1 MHDTIPPRRRR
12 RSIGALSAIAIVL
25 VVVVGLRAWTVPYY
39 ALTPGQA
46 TRVSSLVTIRGLRTN
61 PHHDPI
67 MLTDVYLQ
75 SLSAWQ
81 WLIMHFESHVQFVS
95 ASELVE
101 PGVPSSELINQ
112 GYLEMSDSKTAAQ
125 VAALR
130 ALGWTIPSE
139 SVGATVTGVVD
150 PSPAYQAGL
159 GVADRVVGVGGTPV
173 RSACGLIGAVHLLAP
188 GSRVRLDVRRARV
201 SASGVITYAPAR
213 VLSVR
218 TATPPSAITPS
229 GCPGVRGRDHSWLG
243 ISLENAVHYRL
254 PGSIA
259 INTANIGG
267 PSAGLAMTLTLINEL
282 SAGSLT
288 GHQVVAATG
297 TIDPQGQ
304 VGDVGGVAEKTVAV
318 QRAGATLFIVPSVEV
333 ATARAAATP
342 RLRVVGVTTL
352 GQALAALRHVGGQ
365 RPVSLTPPR

>member
-1 MHDTIPPRRRR
+1 M
-12 RSIGALSAIAIVL
+12 AIVL

-67 MLTDVYLQ
+67 LLTDVYLQ

-95 ASELVE
+95 AGQLIE

-130 ALGWTIPSE
+130 SLGWTIPSTP
-139 SVGATVTGVVD
+139 VGATVTGVAD
-150 PSPAYQAGL
+150 PSPAYRAGL
-159 GVADRVVGVGGTPV
+159 AVADRVVGVGNSPV
-173 RSACGLIGAVHLLAP
+173 TSACGLISAVHLLAP
-188 GSRVRLDVRRARV
+188 GTRVRLDLERARV
-201 SASGVITYAPAR
+201 SASGVISYASPR
-213 VLSVR
+213 GVWVR
-218 TATPPSAITPS
+218 TGVTPSAATPS
-229 GCPGVRGRDHSWLG
+229 GCPGVEGRDHSWLG
-243 ISLENAVHYRL
+243 ISLENALNYRL
-254 PGSIA
+254 PGSIS

-288 GHQVVAATG
+288 GHRVVAATG
-297 TIDPQGQ
+297 TINPQGQ

-318 QRAGATLFIVPSVEV
+318 QRAGATVFIVPSVEV

-342 RLRVVGVTTL
+342 GLRVIGVTTL
-352 GQALAALRHVGGQ
+352 NQALAALRRLGGQ
-365 RPVSLTPPR
+365 RPVSLSRPR